1 MYDFTV
7 FNIWLLFENQWSGSL
22 VDHGSFII
30 IICLTLVPVPEI
42 PQGLIMHICKKHTH
56 ITAQSHEAVQ
66 ILSPHK
72 SAVISS
78 LYSNNVILQH
88 MAQTCVALQHS
99 WSIEEDSSCFG
110 CGCVWKATCLLDNWG
125 GPQLPGEKHA
135 RMYPRLRCYGWNLG
149 EKMCTAPKV
158 KRCNVY
164 FFYTIHWKSQNRWN
178 TCSRWDWSE
187 LHLRHSSKMCSAH
200 DMHLN
205 LSFELVK
212 RLYISTYFMWKQF

>member
-66 ILSPHK
+66 VLSPHK

-88 MAQTCVALQHS
+88 MAQTCAALQHS

-149 EKMCTAPKV
+149 KKMCTAPKV
-158 KRCNVY
+158 NRCNVY
-164 FFYTIHWKSQNRWN
+164 FFIPFTESHRTDETHVRDEIEVNFICVTRRKCVLLM
-178 TCSRWDWSE
+178 TCIWI
-187 LHLRHSSKMCSAH
+187 SA
-200 DMHLN
+200 LN
-205 LSFELVK
+205 
-212 RLYISTYFMWKQF
+212 

>member
-66 ILSPHK
+66 VLSPHK

-149 EKMCTAPKV
+149 KKMCTVPKV
-158 KRCNVY
+158 NRCNVY
-164 FFYTIHWKSQNRWN
+164 FCISLKVTEQMKHMFEMRLKWTSFASLVGNVFCPWHAFESQLWISQ
-178 TCSRWDWSE
+178 TS
-187 LHLRHSSKMCSAH
+187 LH
-200 DMHLN
+200 
-205 LSFELVK
+205 
-212 RLYISTYFMWKQF
+212 